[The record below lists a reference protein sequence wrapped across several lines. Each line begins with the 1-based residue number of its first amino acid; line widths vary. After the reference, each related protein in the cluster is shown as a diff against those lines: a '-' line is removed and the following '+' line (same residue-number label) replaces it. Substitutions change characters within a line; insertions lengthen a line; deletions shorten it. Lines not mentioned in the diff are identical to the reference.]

1 MVAVPLGAVNRYC
14 RQRTATIGSGQFA
27 FFIILLKDKIVHM
40 RAFASFVAGV
50 SLGVILAFTVA
61 PRFERRKK
69 EEDWD
74 IVDEASAESFP
85 ASDSPAY

>member
-1 MVAVPLGAVNRYC
+1 
-14 RQRTATIGSGQFA
+14 
-27 FFIILLKDKIVHM
+27 M
-40 RAFASFVAGV
+40 RAFASFVVGV

-61 PRFERRKK
+61 PRFERPK
-69 EEDWD
+69 EEDEWD